1 MPDTLLR
8 SIAYITVFITGAAG
22 LIYQVTWYRY
32 LSRLIGS
39 DAIATAIIL
48 GVFLGGLSVG
58 YLIVGKLTMRI
69 RRYFEAY
76 AVLEGIIGVWCLSF
90 PFIFKGVEAISR
102 SWSFSPPALI
112 LIQGVSSAIL
122 LMGIPTICMGGTIPL
137 LTRGMSATV
146 TESTRVHA
154 RIYGINTAG
163 AFIGTL
169 AAGFALIPI
178 FGLPGTMIGTST
190 LNFAAAIIF
199 LILPQLMKTVPQ
211 AQPSTPGTDVQS
223 TVSAGKTGRLR
234 YAPAVLYSIAFLSGF
249 YVMTLENVLIRM
261 TSLSLGSSTYSFS
274 IIVSVFILAIAIGSF
289 VVSALNRLPR
299 QLLFFNQLGI
309 LLFLVIIY
317 FTLDAWPYA
326 HHLIRI
332 SFQSNMAG
340 LWAYHAAVFFSL
352 AFLLVLPVGL
362 MGATVPLIFH
372 ELKQDLNRV
381 GHHSG
386 MLLSWNTAGNL
397 VGSLSAGIILYVI
410 LDNAGVFA
418 VAVFL
423 AAAAVLVAGAGL
435 SRRYAAAGIAAMVVV
450 ILLSSIHSGF
460 DSSRFV
466 VGTFRIRS
474 PLPYSFEGPEGFHS
488 RLNAGFDLEFY
499 EDGPVA
505 TVAVTKDKSVLGP
518 FQEPSMALMI
528 NGKSDSSTLGDIYTL
543 RLLAHIPALLAEQR
557 QNVMVVGLGTG
568 VTAGELLLYPDI
580 KQIDVAEISPAV
592 VNALPFFKPF
602 IHGLS
607 EDPRV
612 NIQLGDAFRIIGR
625 SQKKWDI
632 IISEP
637 SNPWVTGVDALFS
650 RDFYRLVNKHLTE
663 SGLLMQW
670 IHTTGA
676 STAMI
681 DMTLNTLRQEFPES
695 RVFIAG
701 ADLLILA
708 SKRPVSC
715 QDLASAE
722 RTLASTSGVRAS
734 LADLRIT
741 SLAGILVRERWTPS
755 FLADYVRGGG
765 IQTLDFPRLHY
776 LAGKDFFIGRDL
788 SPSIFLDNRTTAYGN
803 DYLFYKQCAE
813 WQIASDSRDAFQ
825 TLVGATISVFT
836 NAPSPMTDALLLRAY
851 LSDSQAYPLPPE
863 KEKQY
868 GIDVL
873 PFIIDDTADE
883 EEWAY
888 INLRGAPM
896 RVRAEVLLRH
906 VKNFRNWMTPYPM
919 DGLVALLR
927 KGMAESPDP
936 GDRNWFTLQLA
947 RLLKQERVD
956 SQTID
961 EILQHLVR
969 DKNGNL
975 LISKEDFSLY
985 LNLVEPMN

>member
-1 MPDTLLR
+1 MPGTLFR
-8 SIAYITVFITGAAG
+8 AIAYITVFATGAAG

-58 YLIVGKLTMRI
+58 YLIIGRLTTHI

-76 AVLEGIIGVWCLSF
+76 AVLEGIIGIWCLSF
-90 PFIFKGVEAISR
+90 PLIFNGVEALSR
-102 SWSFSPPALI
+102 SWSFSPPGLI
-112 LIQGVSSAIL
+112 LIQGVGTAIL

-137 LTRGMSATV
+137 LTRGFSATV

-154 RIYGINTAG
+154 KIYGINTAG

-169 AAGFALIPI
+169 AAGFALIPV
-178 FGLPGTMIGTST
+178 FGLPGTMMLTST
-190 LNFAAAIIF
+190 LNFAAGVIF
-199 LILPQLMKTVPQ
+199 LILPRLMKTAPHLQ
-211 AQPSTPGTDVQS
+211 TKAAPGVIS
-223 TVSAGKTGRLR
+223 SPFAREPGRLR
-234 YAPAVLYSIAFLSGF
+234 YTPTALYVIAFLSGF

-289 VVSALNRLPR
+289 VVSGLNRIPR
-299 QLLFFNQLGI
+299 QLLFFNQLAI
-309 LLFLVIIY
+309 LIFLVIIY
-317 FTLDAWPYA
+317 FTLDVWPYA

-340 LWAYHAAVFFSL
+340 FWAYHGAVFFSL
-352 AFLLVLPVGL
+352 ACLLVLPVGL
-362 MGATVPLIFH
+362 MGATIPLIFH

-397 VGSLSAGIILYVI
+397 VGSLSAGILLYVI

-418 VAVFL
+418 VALFL
-423 AAAAVLVAGAGL
+423 SAAAVLTAGAGL
-435 SRRYAAAGIAAMVVV
+435 SRRYTAVGIAAMVLVV
-450 ILLSSIHSGF
+450 LIPLIHGRF
-460 DSSRFV
+460 DPSRFV

-474 PLPYSFEGPEGFHS
+474 PLPFSFDGPERFHT

-505 TVAVTKDKSVLGP
+505 TVAVTRDKSLLGP

-528 NGKSDSSTLGDIYTL
+528 NGKSDSSTIGDIYTL
-543 RLLAHIPALLAEQR
+543 RLLAHIPALLAER
-557 QNVMVVGLGTG
+557 RENVMVVGLGTG

-580 KQIDVAEISPAV
+580 TQIDVAEISPAV
-592 VNALPFFKPF
+592 VKALPLFKPF
-602 IHGLS
+602 IHGLH

-650 RDFYRLVNKHLTE
+650 RDFYRLVKEHLTE

-715 QDLASAE
+715 RDLTSAE
-722 RTLASTSGVRAS
+722 RTLASTAGVKAS
-734 LADLRIT
+734 LADIRIS

-755 FLADYVRGGG
+755 FLADYVQGGG
-765 IQTLDFPRLHY
+765 IQTLDFPGLHY

-788 SPSIFLDNRTTAYGN
+788 DPSIFMDNRTTAYGN

-813 WQIASDSRDAFQ
+813 WQVAPDTPEAFEALVAS
-825 TLVGATISVFT
+825 TVSVFT
-836 NAPSPMTDALLLRAY
+836 NEPSPMTDALLMRAF
-851 LSDSQAYPLPPE
+851 LSDSQAYPLPWE
-863 KEKQY
+863 KEKQF

-873 PFIIDDTADE
+873 PFIINYTADE
-883 EEWAY
+883 EEWAH
-888 INLRGAPM
+888 INLKGAPL
-896 RVRAEVLLRH
+896 RVRAETLLRH
-906 VKNFRNWMTPYPM
+906 VENFRSWMTPYPM
-919 DGLVALLR
+919 DGLVTLLR

-936 GDRNWFTLQLA
+936 GDRNWFTLELA

-956 SQTID
+956 SRTIQ

-969 DKNGNL
+969 DKDGNL
-975 LISKEDFSLY
+975 LINEEDLY
-985 LNLVEPMN
+985 LYRRLVEPAK